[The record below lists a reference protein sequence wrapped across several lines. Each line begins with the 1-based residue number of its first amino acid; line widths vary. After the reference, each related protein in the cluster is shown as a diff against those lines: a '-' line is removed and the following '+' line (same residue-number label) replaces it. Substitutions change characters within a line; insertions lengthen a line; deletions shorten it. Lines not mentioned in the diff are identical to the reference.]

1 MKIWSLRSLLLG
13 IALSSVSLTGVAEAA
28 SSNSSFDVRKDY
40 DRVASAIRAEIARD
54 PSLSPLASEI
64 EIVTA
69 QNRIAL
75 RGGVSSPNERR
86 KIMVY
91 AQEIAGWQN
100 IADRMHLAR

>member
-1 MKIWSLRSLLLG
+1 MKKGFLHSLFFG
-13 IALSSVSLTGVAEAA
+13 IALVSASLTSIVEAA
-28 SSNSSFDVRKDY
+28 SQPSAFDLQKDY
-40 DRVASAIRAEIARD
+40 ARVASAIRAEIARD
-54 PSLSPLASEI
+54 SSLSPLANEI

-69 QNRIAL
+69 ENRIAL
-75 RGGVSSPNERR
+75 RGGVSSPDERR